1 MEKDLQEQLL
11 GPNRRPRSSSLMIFG
26 RLVLLV
32 AASGMVGCGYSNDSL
47 YRDSVKTVYVD
58 MFQSKTFR
66 RDIEFILTEA
76 LRKQISRS
84 TPYKNAERGKADTI
98 IEGEVLEWNEA
109 AVGKDFITDQAREI
123 AGTLSIRFRWQDV
136 RTGKLLV
143 DKPLAITT
151 VQYVRPIGEDQ
162 YDGFQ
167 LAADQMARQI
177 VESMETPW

>member
-1 MEKDLQEQLL
+1 MVNDTQEQLYA
-11 GPNRRPRSSSLMIFG
+11 PNRGPRSSCATILG

-32 AASGMVGCGYSNDSL
+32 AASGMVGCGYSNDTL
-47 YRDSVKTVYVD
+47 YRDSVRTVYVD
-58 MFQSKTFR
+58 MFQSKSFR
-66 RDIEFILTEA
+66 RDVEFILTEA

-98 IEGEVLEWNEA
+98 IEGEVLEWDEA
-109 AVGKDFITDQAREI
+109 TIGTDFVTNRAREI
-123 AGTLSIRFRWQDV
+123 AGTLSIRYRWQDV

-151 VQYVRPIGEDQ
+151 VQYIRPVGEDQ